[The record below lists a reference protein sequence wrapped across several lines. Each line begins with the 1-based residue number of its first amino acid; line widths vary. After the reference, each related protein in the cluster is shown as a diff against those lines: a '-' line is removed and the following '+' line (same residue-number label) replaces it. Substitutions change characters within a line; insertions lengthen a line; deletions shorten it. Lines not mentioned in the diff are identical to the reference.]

1 MLDTTRFRSAP
12 RTAAAST
19 ISVIIPLFN
28 GAPFIGEALRS
39 VLDQTR
45 PADEIIVVDDGST
58 DDGPAIVARLAA
70 AGPIRLLSKPN
81 GGQSA
86 ARNFGVARSRG
97 DLIALLDQD
106 DIWYP
111 NHLAELSKP
120 FRRTSHPE
128 IGWVYSNL
136 DRVAM
141 NGSMITRSF
150 LSHLGTQH
158 PKRDLAQCL
167 SEDMFVLPSASLIS
181 RRAFDAVGGFDERL
195 CGYEDDDLFLRLFL
209 HGYENV
215 FVDKALSK
223 WRIHSGSTSYSPRMA
238 RSRMIY
244 AGKLFEQ
251 FADRP
256 EMGEFFVR
264 DCSAPRF
271 YRQILGQYL
280 QTVRARQACP
290 TQQVI
295 ADLRFIVRHLSVRGR
310 LLAQALLPLLRR
322 PVMIR
327 ALLASGPVWG
337 WLAPRL
343 LP

>member
-1 MLDTTRFRSAP
+1 MLDTRRIRPAP
-12 RTAAAST
+12 RIAAAQT
-19 ISVIIPLFN
+19 ISVVIPLYN
-28 GAPFIGEALRS
+28 GAAYIGEALRS

-58 DDGPAIVARLAA
+58 DDGPAIVAPLAA
-70 AGPIRLLSKPN
+70 AGLVTLLSRPN

-86 ARNFGVARSRG
+86 ARNFGVAHSHG

-111 NHLAELSKP
+111 NHLAELSRP

-136 DRVAM
+136 DRIAI

-150 LSHLGTQH
+150 LSHLGAQH
-158 PKRDLAQCL
+158 PKRDLARCL
-167 SEDMFVLPSASLIS
+167 GEDMFVLPSASLIS
-181 RRAFDAVGGFDERL
+181 RRAFEAVGGFDERL

-209 HGYENV
+209 HGYDNV

-223 WRIHSGSTSYSPRMA
+223 WRIHTGSASYSPRMA
-238 RSRMIY
+238 QSRMIY
-244 AGKLFEQ
+244 AGKLFAQ

-256 EMGEFFVR
+256 EMGEFLVR

-271 YRQILGQYL
+271 YRQILGQCL
-280 QTVRARQACP
+280 QTVRAGKPCP
-290 TQQVI
+290 TAQVT
-295 ADLRFIVRHLSVRGR
+295 ADLRFVIRHLSLRGR
-310 LLAQALLPLLRR
+310 LAARAFLPLLNR
-322 PVMIR
+322 PGMLR
-327 ALLASGPVWG
+327 ALLASGPLWRR
-337 WLAPRL
+337 LAPHL
-343 LP
+343 LR